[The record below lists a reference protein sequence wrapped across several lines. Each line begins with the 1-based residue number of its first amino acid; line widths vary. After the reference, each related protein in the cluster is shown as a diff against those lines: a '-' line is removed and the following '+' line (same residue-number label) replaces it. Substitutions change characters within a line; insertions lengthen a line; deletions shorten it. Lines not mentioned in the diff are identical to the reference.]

1 MCTIIFDVYFKVKI
15 NCFNFL
21 SYKVEFKRKEKMLE
35 LPQNPTLKDIQSYVL
50 KMKKERGFNTTDRFY
65 ECCLLAEE
73 CGELISAVRKNN
85 KNGSVG
91 TGSVVGN
98 VADELADVL
107 IYVCSIANMHK
118 IDLEAALRNKEEKN
132 KLRTWKRNS

>member
-1 MCTIIFDVYFKVKI
+1 
-15 NCFNFL
+15 
-21 SYKVEFKRKEKMLE
+21 MLE

-73 CGELISAVRKNN
+73 CGELISAVRKNS

-107 IYVCSIANMHK
+107 IYVCSIANMHE